1 MKSKSN
7 IKSVKKSPNKSSK
20 KSHNRKSPN
29 RKSPNRKSPN
39 RKSPKRRSPKRRS
52 PKMSQKLKIS
62 KMYETEKFIELCNT
76 HIMVHNLEHV
86 IQTTHL
92 QKNDCNIFFIG
103 EEHLKREYE
112 NAEMCEGILDTLK
125 DLTKDTT
132 NNKINIDFFI
142 EISNKYVFDS
152 EIYNFTNSKTQMTDV
167 INEFINCIKTKKCP
181 FISVHWSDPTYI
193 SEKDKR
199 YKKIPNWLKLYQLY
213 SENDFDWKDLT
224 SITKYFNPYK
234 NENTIIKLLI
244 DNHIVMKEIDK
255 ASKVN
260 PLFNIKKIKY
270 IFLNMYKKIKKYY
283 KNDMKLVIF
292 TMDRTVMDFYTIS
305 RIIKS
310 EMKNVLFYGGDN
322 HVERIKHILI
332 KYFDFYQVDTYEGHC
347 HKK

>member
-1 MKSKSN
+1 MKSP
-7 IKSVKKSPNKSSK
+7 KKMSLKISPKRISPPK
-20 KSHNRKSPN
+20 KRSLKI
-29 RKSPNRKSPN
+29 
-39 RKSPKRRSPKRRS
+39 SPKRRSPKR
-52 PKMSQKLKIS
+52 SQKLKIS

-92 QKNDCNIFFIG
+92 QKNDCNIFCIG
-103 EEHLKREYE
+103 EEHLKRKYE
-112 NAEMCEGILDTLK
+112 NAEICEGILDTLK
-125 DLTKDTT
+125 ALTKDTI

-152 EIYNFTNSKTQMTDV
+152 EIYNFNNSKTQMTDV

-181 FISVHWSDPTYI
+181 YIRVHWSDPTYI

-213 SENDFDWKDLT
+213 SENDFDWKDLS

-260 PLFNIKKIKY
+260 PLFNIKKIKS

-310 EMKNVLFYGGDN
+310 DMKNVLFYGGDN

-332 KYFDFYQVDTYEGHC
+332 KYFDFQFDTYEGHC
-347 HKK
+347 HI